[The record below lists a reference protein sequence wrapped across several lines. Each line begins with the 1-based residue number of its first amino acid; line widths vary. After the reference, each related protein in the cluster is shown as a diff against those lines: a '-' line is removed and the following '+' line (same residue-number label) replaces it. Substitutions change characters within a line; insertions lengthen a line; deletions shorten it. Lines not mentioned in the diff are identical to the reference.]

1 MKKQKT
7 KTLQSKN
14 CRKEKKRTKNSK
26 NFKAATT
33 TTSLPSSSSNQKRA
47 SLLSAFVSLNNGTIA
62 RCRAYIYIYINARC
76 LQNSIRTTTR
86 RMTENDDSYPKDL
99 YATLGLRKEDSPTSV
114 EIKKAYHRFA
124 LKLHPDKNPSE
135 DASKQFQTLQK
146 VYAVLSD
153 EKKRKAYDET
163 GRVDEMD
170 SEEFNDLYEYY
181 RTMYKKVT
189 EEDILQVTK
198 EYLGSEE
205 EARDLKACYVK
216 FEGDMTKVFEWQ
228 MCSDI
233 EFDSH
238 RFAELIDGY
247 IFSENLERY
256 PKYEEYLKKHVRG
269 KKAPV
274 DPLTNRVSKKKLK
287 SSGNGKENGEIGG
300 GMGDL
305 QALILAKNKS
315 RAGAADDLF
324 ARLEEKYGGGGKK
337 KEKSTPT
344 KVKSGK
350 VSKKK

>member
-1 MKKQKT
+1 M
-7 KTLQSKN
+7 
-14 CRKEKKRTKNSK
+14 C
-26 NFKAATT
+26 
-33 TTSLPSSSSNQKRA
+33 
-47 SLLSAFVSLNNGTIA
+47 V
-62 RCRAYIYIYINARC
+62 YIYKRVMSSKLY
-76 LQNSIRTTTR
+76 SDDD
-86 RMTENDDSYPKDL
+86 EDDGNDDSYPKDL

-124 LKLHPDKNPSE
+124 LKLHPDKNPSK

-287 SSGNGKENGEIGG
+287 SSSNGKENGESGG

>member
-1 MKKQKT
+1 MS
-7 KTLQSKN
+7 SKLYSDDDD
-14 CRKEKKRTKNSK
+14 EDD
-26 NFKAATT
+26 
-33 TTSLPSSSSNQKRA
+33 
-47 SLLSAFVSLNNGTIA
+47 
-62 RCRAYIYIYINARC
+62 
-76 LQNSIRTTTR
+76 
-86 RMTENDDSYPKDL
+86 ENDDSYPKDL

-124 LKLHPDKNPSE
+124 LKLHPDKNPSK

-233 EFDSH
+233 ESI
-238 RFAELIDGY
+238 RTGSRSLSTV
-247 IFSENLERY
+247 IFS
-256 PKYEEYLKKHVRG
+256 
-269 KKAPV
+269 
-274 DPLTNRVSKKKLK
+274 
-287 SSGNGKENGEIGG
+287 
-300 GMGDL
+300 
-305 QALILAKNKS
+305 
-315 RAGAADDLF
+315 
-324 ARLEEKYGGGGKK
+324 ARIWKGIQ
-337 KEKSTPT
+337 SMR
-344 KVKSGK
+344 SI
-350 VSKKK
+350 

>member
-1 MKKQKT
+1 MWQKEKKKQKIQ
-7 KTLQSKN
+7 KTSKQQQQQL
-14 CRKEKKRTKNSK
+14 RYHHHH
-26 NFKAATT
+26 
-33 TTSLPSSSSNQKRA
+33 QKRA
-47 SLLSAFVSLNNGTIA
+47 SLRSAFAALNNGTIA
-62 RCRAYIYIYINARC
+62 RCRAYIYIYIYKRAMSSK
-76 LQNSIRTTTR
+76 LYSDDDEEEEE
-86 RMTENDDSYPKDL
+86 ENDDSYPKDL

-124 LKLHPDKNPSE
+124 LKLHPDKNPSK

>member
-1 MKKQKT
+1 MS
-7 KTLQSKN
+7 SKLYSDDG
-14 CRKEKKRTKNSK
+14 EEDD
-26 NFKAATT
+26 
-33 TTSLPSSSSNQKRA
+33 
-47 SLLSAFVSLNNGTIA
+47 
-62 RCRAYIYIYINARC
+62 
-76 LQNSIRTTTR
+76 
-86 RMTENDDSYPKDL
+86 ENDDSYPKDL

-124 LKLHPDKNPSE
+124 LKLHPDKNPSK

-216 FEGDMTKVFEWQ
+216 FAGDMTKVFEWQ

>member
-1 MKKQKT
+1 MWQKEKKKQKIQ
-7 KTLQSKN
+7 KTSKQQQQQ
-14 CRKEKKRTKNSK
+14 
-26 NFKAATT
+26 
-33 TTSLPSSSSNQKRA
+33 LHYHHHHQKRA
-47 SLLSAFVSLNNGTIA
+47 SLRSAFVALNNGTIA
-62 RCRAYIYIYINARC
+62 RCRAYIYIYIYKRAMSSK
-76 LQNSIRTTTR
+76 LYSDDDEEEEE
-86 RMTENDDSYPKDL
+86 ENDDSYPKDL

-124 LKLHPDKNPSE
+124 LKLHPDKNPSK

>member
-1 MKKQKT
+1 LQK
-7 KTLQSKN
+7 
-14 CRKEKKRTKNSK
+14 REKKNKK
-26 NFKAATT
+26 FKFRFSTT
-33 TTSLPSSSSNQKRA
+33 PTTNYHQHHHHTNQKRA

-62 RCRAYIYIYINARC
+62 RCRAYIYTYKRAMSSK
-76 LQNSIRTTTR
+76 LYSDDDEEDD
-86 RMTENDDSYPKDL
+86 ENDDSYPKDL

-124 LKLHPDKNPSE
+124 LKLHPDKNPSK

-256 PKYEEYLKKHVRG
+256 PKYEEYLKKHVRW

>member
-1 MKKQKT
+1 MS
-7 KTLQSKN
+7 SKLYSDDD
-14 CRKEKKRTKNSK
+14 EEEEE
-26 NFKAATT
+26 
-33 TTSLPSSSSNQKRA
+33 
-47 SLLSAFVSLNNGTIA
+47 
-62 RCRAYIYIYINARC
+62 
-76 LQNSIRTTTR
+76 
-86 RMTENDDSYPKDL
+86 ENDDSYPKDL
-99 YATLGLRKEDSPTSV
+99 YATLGLRKEDSPTSS

-124 LKLHPDKNPSE
+124 LKLHPDKNPSK

-163 GRVDEMD
+163 GRVDELG

>member
-1 MKKQKT
+1 M
-7 KTLQSKN
+7 
-14 CRKEKKRTKNSK
+14 C
-26 NFKAATT
+26 
-33 TTSLPSSSSNQKRA
+33 
-47 SLLSAFVSLNNGTIA
+47 V
-62 RCRAYIYIYINARC
+62 YIYKRVMSSKLY
-76 LQNSIRTTTR
+76 SDDD
-86 RMTENDDSYPKDL
+86 EDDGNDDSYPKDL

-124 LKLHPDKNPSE
+124 LKLHPDKNPSK

-181 RTMYKKVT
+181 RTMYKNVT

>member
-1 MKKQKT
+1 MRPPTPLKSLEKNYLIT
-7 KTLQSKN
+7 YKTLNKKFKN
-14 CRKEKKRTKNSK
+14 LL
-26 NFKAATT
+26 
-33 TTSLPSSSSNQKRA
+33 SLASSSSAA
-47 SLLSAFVSLNNGTIA
+47 SDDEDEH
-62 RCRAYIYIYINARC
+62 NA
-76 LQNSIRTTTR
+76 
-86 RMTENDDSYPKDL
+86 YPKDL
-99 YATLGLRKEDSPTSV
+99 YATLGLKKEDSPTRS

-124 LKLHPDKNPSE
+124 LKLHPDKNPSK

-153 EKKRKAYDET
+153 EKKRKVYDET

-170 SEEFNDLYEYY
+170 SQEFNDLYEYY

-205 EARDLKACYVK
+205 EARDLKECYVK

-238 RFAELIDGY
+238 RFAEIIEADA
-247 IFSENLERY
+247 SLEKY
-256 PKYEEYLKKHVRG
+256 PKFEQYLNKHVRG

-274 DPLTNRVSKKKLK
+274 DPLGNRVSKKKLK
-287 SSGNGKENGEIGG
+287 SSGKENGDE

-324 ARLEEKYGGGGKK
+324 ARLEEKYGGKKKTK

-344 KVKSGK
+344 KVKGGK
-350 VSKKK
+350 VLKK

>member
-1 MKKQKT
+1 MKNRRKRCRGV
-7 KTLQSKN
+7 KN
-14 CRKEKKRTKNSK
+14 VAEREKKTKNSK

-33 TTSLPSSSSNQKRA
+33 TTSLPSSSSKAGFSALCLCRLKQRNDRSVQ
-47 SLLSAFVSLNNGTIA
+47 SL
-62 RCRAYIYIYINARC
+62 YIYIYKRAMSSK
-76 LQNSIRTTTR
+76 LYSDDDEEEEE
-86 RMTENDDSYPKDL
+86 ENDDSYPKDL

-124 LKLHPDKNPSE
+124 LKLHPDKNPSK

>member
-1 MKKQKT
+1 M
-7 KTLQSKN
+7 
-14 CRKEKKRTKNSK
+14 
-26 NFKAATT
+26 
-33 TTSLPSSSSNQKRA
+33 
-47 SLLSAFVSLNNGTIA
+47 
-62 RCRAYIYIYINARC
+62 
-76 LQNSIRTTTR
+76 
-86 RMTENDDSYPKDL
+86 
-99 YATLGLRKEDSPTSV
+99 

>member
-1 MKKQKT
+1 MWQKEKKKQKIQ
-7 KTLQSKN
+7 KTSKQQQQQL
-14 CRKEKKRTKNSK
+14 RYHHHH
-26 NFKAATT
+26 
-33 TTSLPSSSSNQKRA
+33 QKRA
-47 SLLSAFVSLNNGTIA
+47 SLRSAFVALNNGTIA
-62 RCRAYIYIYINARC
+62 RCRAYIYIYIYKRAMSSK
-76 LQNSIRTTTR
+76 LYSDDDEEEEE
-86 RMTENDDSYPKDL
+86 ENDDSYPKDL

-124 LKLHPDKNPSE
+124 LKLHPDKNPSK

>member
-1 MKKQKT
+1 MSPT
-7 KTLQSKN
+7 S
-14 CRKEKKRTKNSK
+14 RK
-26 NFKAATT
+26 A
-33 TTSLPSSSSNQKRA
+33 P
-47 SLLSAFVSLNNGTIA
+47 
-62 RCRAYIYIYINARC
+62 
-76 LQNSIRTTTR
+76 TR
-86 RMTENDDSYPKDL
+86 RGPQLGREERESPPQVRERRVVVLCFVNLVVIFPIMSSHHSDEENNHSDDSDGEEDNNYPKDL
-99 YATLGLRKEDSPTSV
+99 YATLGLKKEDSPTPA

-124 LKLHPDKNPSE
+124 LKLHPDKNPSK

-153 EKKRKAYDET
+153 EKKRKVYDET

-205 EARDLKACYVK
+205 ETRDLKACYVK

-238 RFAELIDGY
+238 RFAEIIEADA
-247 IFSENLERY
+247 SLEKY
-256 PKYEEYLKKHVRG
+256 PKFEEYLKKHVRG
-269 KKAPV
+269 KAAPI
-274 DPLTNRVSKKKLK
+274 DPLGNRVSKKKLK
-287 SSGNGKENGEIGG
+287 GSNGTGKEN

-324 ARLEEKYGGGGKK
+324 ARLEEKYGGGKKKAGK

-344 KVKSGK
+344 KVKTGK
-350 VSKKK
+350 VSKKKK